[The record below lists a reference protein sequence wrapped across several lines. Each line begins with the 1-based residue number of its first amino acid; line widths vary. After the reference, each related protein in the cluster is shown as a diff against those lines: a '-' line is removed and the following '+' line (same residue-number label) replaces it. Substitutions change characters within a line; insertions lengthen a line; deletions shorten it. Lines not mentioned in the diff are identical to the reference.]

1 MGLLLKGGRVLNLEN
16 GELEARDVL
25 VEGRHITRIA
35 DSIEAD
41 AHEVVDLGGHVVLP
55 GFIDMHVHLRQ
66 PGFEGKETIATGSQ
80 AAARGGYT
88 QVACMPNTRPVL
100 DTPEL
105 MKFVIETA
113 EREGFCT
120 VLPYGAITKSELGE
134 ELTDIKAL
142 REAGAVAISDDGVG
156 VQSSSMMRE
165 AMRVAASLDVPVVI
179 HSEDE
184 DLAKDGCMNEGVVSK
199 RLGLPGIPG
208 LAESAM
214 IARDILLAQETGAHL
229 HVCHISDAW
238 SVELVRWAKS
248 MGLNVTAEVTPHHLL
263 LTEAIIDATD
273 GADANMKVNPPLRT
287 EADRQA
293 CLRGLLD
300 GTIDMIATDHA
311 PHMEEEKKRPF
322 RTAPFGFVGLE
333 FAFPVLYTELVEKNN
348 LLPLHE
354 LVQKFATNPA
364 QVFKLNGGRLAEGA
378 LADLTVVD
386 LNTERTINPD
396 EFYSKGRNTPF
407 AGQQVKGW
415 TVLTVNQ
422 GRITYQ
428 A

>member
-1 MGLLLKGGRVLNLEN
+1 MGLLLRGGRVLNLEN
-16 GELEARDVL
+16 GELESRDVL
-25 VEGRHITRIA
+25 VEGKKVARIA
-35 DSIEAD
+35 SSIEAD

-66 PGFEGKETIATGSQ
+66 PGFEGKETIETGSK

-88 QVACMPNTRPVL
+88 KVACMPNTRPVL

-105 MKFVIETA
+105 MKYVYDVA
-113 EREGFCT
+113 QREGSCS
-120 VLPYGAITKSELGE
+120 VLPYGSISKGELGE
-134 ELTDIKAL
+134 ELTDIAAL
-142 REAGAVAISDDGVG
+142 RAAGAVGITDDGVG
-156 VQSSSMMRE
+156 VQSSSLMRE
-165 AMRVAASLDVPVVI
+165 AMRIAASLDVPVVI

-248 MGLNVTAEVTPHHLL
+248 MGLRVTTEVTPHHLL
-263 LTEAIIDATD
+263 LTESIIDETD

-287 EADRQA
+287 ELDRQA
-293 CLRGLLD
+293 CLKGLLD

-333 FAFPVLYTELVEKNN
+333 FAFPVLYTELVEKSSA
-348 LLPLHE
+348 LSLHE
-354 LVQKFATNPA
+354 LVKKFATNPA
-364 QVFKLNGGRLAEGA
+364 DVFKLSGGRIVEGEV
-378 LADLTVVD
+378 ADITVVD
-386 LNTERTINPD
+386 LESERAINPD
-396 EFYSKGRNTPF
+396 EFFSKGRNTPF
-407 AGQQVKGW
+407 AGQKAKGW
-415 TVLTVNQ
+415 TVLTVNE
-422 GRITYQ
+422 GRITYK

>member
-1 MGLLLKGGRVLNLEN
+1 MGLLLKNGRVLNLEN

-25 VEGRHITRIA
+25 VEGTTVTRIA
-35 DSIEAD
+35 NLIEAD
-41 AHEVVDLGGHVVLP
+41 GHEVLELGGQVVLP

-66 PGFEGKETIATGSQ
+66 PGFEGKETIETGSK

-105 MKFVIETA
+105 MKYIYETA
-113 EREGFCT
+113 AKEGSCT
-120 VLPYGAITKSELGE
+120 VLPYGAITKGELGE
-134 ELTDIKAL
+134 ELTDIQAL
-142 REAGAVAISDDGVG
+142 RRAGAVGITDDGVG

-165 AMRVAASLDVPVVI
+165 AMRIAASLDVPVVI

-184 DLAKDGCMNEGVVSK
+184 DLAKDGCLNEGVVSR

-248 MGLNVTAEVTPHHLL
+248 MGLRVTTEVTPHHLL

-273 GADANMKVNPPLRT
+273 GQDANMKVNPPLRT
-287 EADRQA
+287 EQDRLA
-293 CLRGLLD
+293 CLQGLLD

-311 PHMEEEKKRPF
+311 PHTPEEKQRPF
-322 RTAPFGFVGLE
+322 QTAPFGFVGLE
-333 FAFPVLYTELVEKNN
+333 FAFPILYTELVEKGV
-348 LLPLHE
+348 LPLHE
-354 LVQKFATNPA
+354 LVKKFATNPA
-364 QVFKLNGGRLAEGA
+364 QVFKLAGGRIAEGEV
-378 LADLTVVD
+378 ADLTVVD
-386 LNTERTINPD
+386 LDTVREIQPD
-396 EFYSKGRNTPF
+396 QFFSKGRNTPF
-407 AGQQVKGW
+407 AGQQAKGW
-415 TVLTVNQ
+415 TTMTVNQ

>member
-1 MGLLLKGGRVLNLEN
+1 MGLLLKGGRLLNLET
-16 GELEARDVL
+16 GSLESLDVL
-25 VEGRHITRIA
+25 VEGSTISRIA
-35 DSIEAD
+35 NSIEAD
-41 AHEVVDLGGHVVLP
+41 GHEVVGLDGLTILP

-66 PGFEGKETIATGSQ
+66 PGFEGKETIATGTR

-88 QVACMPNTRPVL
+88 KVACMPNTRPVL
-100 DTPEL
+100 DTPEQ
-105 MKFVIETA
+105 MKYVYEVTA
-113 EREGFCT
+113 REGSCT
-120 VLPYGAITKSELGE
+120 VLPYGAITKGELGE
-134 ELTDIKAL
+134 ELTDIAGL
-142 REAGAVAISDDGVG
+142 RSAGAVAITDDGVG
-156 VQSSSMMRE
+156 VQSSSLMRE
-165 AMRVAASLDVPVVI
+165 AMRIAASLDVPVVI

-184 DLAKDGCMNEGVVSK
+184 DLAKDGCMNEGVVSQ

-248 MGLNVTAEVTPHHLL
+248 MGLRVTTEVTPHHLL
-263 LTEAIIDATD
+263 LTESIIDATD
-273 GADANMKVNPPLRT
+273 GEDANMKVNPPLRA
-287 EADRQA
+287 ERDRLA
-293 CLRGLLD
+293 CLNGLLD

-311 PHMEEEKKRPF
+311 PHTPEEKQRPF

-333 FAFPVLYTELVEKNN
+333 FAFSVLYTELVEKSGS
-348 LLPLHE
+348 LPLHE
-354 LVQKFATNPA
+354 LVKKFATNPA
-364 QVFKLNGGRLAEGA
+364 EVFNLSGGRVVEGGI
-378 LADLTVVD
+378 ADITVVD
-386 LNTERTINPD
+386 LEAERVVAPD

-407 AGQQVKGW
+407 AGQKAKGW
-415 TVLTVNQ
+415 TVLTVNE